1 MTVEEI
7 YKRGISFLP
16 EVPNDNPDLKQ
27 YAIPWINTAL
37 QECLEIENSIRRFY
51 GEEELEEAP
60 VVTSYADEVIYHDG
74 LTRVAFPYFVASNAF
89 IDDDNDYRAN
99 IYRTLY
105 QTRANEAMKYT
116 KEIIKDVY

>member
-7 YKRGISFLP
+7 YKQGISFLP
-16 EVPNDNPDLKQ
+16 EIPADNPDLKQ
-27 YAIPWINTAL
+27 YAFQWLNTAM

-51 GEEELEEAP
+51 GEPELTEAP
-60 VVTSYADEVIYHDG
+60 VVTNYTDEVIYHDS
-74 LTRVAFPYFVASNAF
+74 LTRVAFPYFIASNAF

-99 IYRTLY
+99 IFRTLY

-116 KEIIKDVY
+116 KELVKDVY